1 MPETS
6 CDADRCI
13 SVKLFRLASKT
24 WNNTLRIPTKKPTAP
39 EPRKGMPATKL
50 SNEEFTQRYLE
61 QFFDPAFDSVRAER
75 GKITAV
81 AWENYDRSRKSSATK
96 KAGIGFANADY
107 DLSVEWYATSGA
119 IAQAQKQSDRC
130 QHALCF

>member
-1 MPETS
+1 M
-6 CDADRCI
+6 
-13 SVKLFRLASKT
+13 K
-24 WNNTLRIPTKKPTAP
+24 IPPKMQAAP

-61 QFFDPAFDSVRAER
+61 QFFDPACDSVRAER

-107 DLSVEWYATSGA
+107 NLSVEWYARSGA

-130 QHALCF
+130 RHAFCF